1 VFSNIEN
8 NTSRNSNT
16 FNAYN
21 ISSILNMNF
30 DLKTCLH
37 LISQTDVSC
46 MFNSLDTLY
55 FSKTNR
61 TRWDVG
67 KMTRLN
73 QDNQREDDLNRFRDL
88 SSFLIKTKL
97 LDEIQK
103 PTIHKSSIASLMQQ
117 QNLTRMNSDSMNSS
131 STSPGGIYI
140 RVENEW
146 KFKWCNK

>member
-1 VFSNIEN
+1 
-8 NTSRNSNT
+8 
-16 FNAYN
+16 
-21 ISSILNMNF
+21 
-30 DLKTCLH
+30 
-37 LISQTDVSC
+37 